1 MNCIQSIEK
10 RKAIIYPSDFRLKY
24 EHKTTSPHGQK
35 MTVNI
40 FNGFMQT
47 EIQTHRN
54 IYLNFLNIFFTRTFF
69 DRDAA
74 QLCVRF
80 TNN

>member
-24 EHKTTSPHGQK
+24 EHKTKSHHGQK

-40 FNGFMQT
+40 FNGLMQT
-47 EIQTHRN
+47 EI
-54 IYLNFLNIFFTRTFF
+54 
-69 DRDAA
+69 
-74 QLCVRF
+74 
-80 TNN
+80 